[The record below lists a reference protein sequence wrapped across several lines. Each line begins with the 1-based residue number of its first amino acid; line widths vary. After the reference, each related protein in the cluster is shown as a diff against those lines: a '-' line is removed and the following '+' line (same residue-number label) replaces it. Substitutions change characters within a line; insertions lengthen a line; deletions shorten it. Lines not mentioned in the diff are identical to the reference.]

1 MVLNKDNFIDIIIY
15 NNWAFNF
22 DRFVNELD
30 VKFYNLNQEIN
41 EDLSIKI
48 EKYTLVLEEIINTY
62 FSKTSII

>member
-41 EDLSIKI
+41 EELSIKI
-48 EKYTLVLEEIINTY
+48 EKYTQVLEEIINTY